1 MGNDVMCTAIGL
13 GTVKL
18 KMLDRIV
25 RTLTNVI
32 YILEFK
38 KILISLGILDL
49 LGYGYL
55 TREIESYENNQK
67 RFGSNDIK
75 Y

>member
-1 MGNDVMCTAIGL
+1 MGNDVMCKAIGIA
-13 GTVKL
+13 TIKV

-55 TREIESYENNQK
+55 TRD
-67 RFGSNDIK
+67 GV
-75 Y
+75 